1 MNWLKYASI
10 VIILTAFGCNATQ
23 ETNTKSRS
31 YTREKKV
38 IPASE
43 IQTKYGDGL
52 YAQINIT
59 EGDVLVKLEMEK
71 APLTVANFVALAEG
85 TMPNDAKPL
94 GEPFY
99 DGLNFHRVINLA
111 NGDSYNFMI
120 QGGDPDGSGTGG
132 PGYQFRNEIHP
143 ALTHSGPGIL
153 AMANSGPNTNGSQF
167 YITNDAQ
174 PSLDGS
180 YNVFGKVV
188 EGQKAVDQTLKGDK
202 IHYIAIIRVGEAAE
216 QFDAM
221 ETFNQLK

>member
-1 MNWLKYASI
+1 MKLIQFSA
-10 VIILTAFGCNATQ
+10 ILLILATVGCGS
-23 ETNTKSRS
+23 ETKNTSKSRTH
-31 YTREKKV
+31 TREKKV
-38 IPASE
+38 LNADS
-43 IQTKYGDGL
+43 IQARYGEGL

-59 EGDVLVKLEMEK
+59 EGNVLVRLEMEK

-85 TMPNDAKPL
+85 AMPNDDKPM
-94 GEPFY
+94 GEPYY
-99 DGLNFHRVINLA
+99 DGLTFHRVINLA
-111 NGDSYNFMI
+111 NGDAQNFMI

-143 ALTHSGPGIL
+143 LLRHSGPGIL

-188 EGQKAVDQTLKGDK
+188 EGQRAVDQTLKGDK
-202 IHYIAIIRVGEAAE
+202 IYYVAIIRVGEAAE
-216 QFDAM
+216 NFDAM
-221 ETFNQLK
+221 ETFNSLK